1 MEELLNLTVLGL
13 LEIRQILLHM
23 LFQININLQK
33 VLHMKK
39 RVHTKPQEAFLKID
53 KKSRDYK
60 HLLFLS

>member
-13 LEIRQILLHM
+13 HEMRQILLHM

-39 RVHTKPQEAFLKID
+39 RVHTKPREAF
-53 KKSRDYK
+53 
-60 HLLFLS
+60 